1 MFGNSIV
8 HTLLMKDISH
18 VVAHSKKRIAH
29 HNNKKRCLCQSA
41 SRPFDISVTEQIFNI
56 RLFTVS
62 IQVFLFSVSIYVRG
76 DKSEL
81 RAKGRWV
88 NSNGEK

>member
-8 HTLLMKDISH
+8 HTLLIIKDISH
-18 VVAHSKKRIAH
+18 VVAHSKKRITH

-62 IQVFLFSVSIYVRG
+62 IQAFLLAYTLEGTR
-76 DKSEL
+76 
-81 RAKGRWV
+81 V
-88 NSNGEK
+88 N